1 MSWFGK
7 SKRQLQLDR
16 IEGLL
21 LATRDSVVASR
32 NDQHQFFTRSL
43 KMATDLQ
50 AAVQRVSD
58 AVAAETTIDQSVLTL
73 VSTMAQE
80 IKDLAA
86 NQNDPAVAQQLNA
99 FADSMATNAS
109 QLSAAVTANTPAPAP
124 TPAPTA

>member
-1 MSWFGK
+1 
-7 SKRQLQLDR
+7 
-16 IEGLL
+16 
-21 LATRDSVVASR
+21 
-32 NDQHQFFTRSL
+32 
-43 KMATDLQ
+43 MATDLQ